1 LQTSGSKT
9 PIKKNHKNKNALLAL
24 LAAGTLLF
32 SGGASFFSVVPAAFA
47 SEVQQADCKYYGDP
61 DFGEAPFC
69 IPEEEYDYRNCD
81 GHHDSDQTWINWV
94 KDPSG
99 KKIPNGG
106 TTTSDTVIVDFQG
119 KVSGKGSHIDLA
131 LDGGRYKP
139 VASPYKITGL
149 WDGIDEDIVAA
160 GHTICLRSVDKYGN
174 VDPTPAMFSFT
185 VFREDNNNN
194 DAVYKTLPDYLIVKE
209 VEDDVNVKEVEDNLN
224 VKEVEDD
231 VNVKE
236 VEDDLNVKEV
246 EDDVNVNKVEDDVN
260 IKEVEDNVNIK
271 EVEDDVN
278 IKEADDVY
286 FKDIQGDVIVNTVED
301 GKKTKQILE
310 NTDKILDDTK
320 KIVNELDD
328 ESDEIKKVVNERA
341 DDIEK
346 QISDLNDDGKLFK
359 KISDQ
364 LKTLRNGQKDS
375 KEDILDRLDKLEADL
390 QRAIDLNEKALKE
403 KIEDSEG
410 DVKAKVEDSEDDIIK
425 AISKQINALWDW
437 LRDLVAELS
446 KALGVAAK
454 EEK

>member
-1 LQTSGSKT
+1 
-9 PIKKNHKNKNALLAL
+9 
-24 LAAGTLLF
+24 
-32 SGGASFFSVVPAAFA
+32 V
-47 SEVQQADCKYYGDP
+47 
-61 DFGEAPFC
+61 
-69 IPEEEYDYRNCD
+69 
-81 GHHDSDQTWINWV
+81 
-94 KDPSG
+94 
-99 KKIPNGG
+99 
-106 TTTSDTVIVDFQG
+106 
-119 KVSGKGSHIDLA
+119 
-131 LDGGRYKP
+131 P
-139 VASPYKITGL
+139 VASPHTITGL
-149 WDGIDEDIVAA
+149 AKCVKGAY
-160 GHTICLRSVDKYGN
+160 HTIFLRAVDQDGN
-174 VDPTPAMFSFT
+174 VDPSPAWWGFE
-185 VFREDNNNN
+185 VFNDRKDKDNCKPFYNDYDNNGRGYYHY
-194 DAVYKTLPDYLIVKE
+194 DDIVVKKVEDDLTVKE
-209 VEDDVNVKEVEDNLN
+209 VEDDVNVKEVKDDLEI
-224 VKEVEDD
+224 KGVEDD
-231 VNVKE
+231 VKE
-236 VEDDLNVKEV
+236 VEDDLN
-246 EDDVNVNKVEDDVN
+246 
-260 IKEVEDNVNIK
+260 
-271 EVEDDVN
+271 
-278 IKEADDVY
+278 IKEADDVIL
-286 FKDIQGDVIVNTVED
+286 KKVEGDVIIHAVED

-310 NTDKILDDTK
+310 NIEDILGDTK